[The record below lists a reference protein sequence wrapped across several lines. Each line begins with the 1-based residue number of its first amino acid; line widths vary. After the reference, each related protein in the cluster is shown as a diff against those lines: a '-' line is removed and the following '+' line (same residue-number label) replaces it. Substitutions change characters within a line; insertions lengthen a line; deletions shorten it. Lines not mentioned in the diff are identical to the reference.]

1 MPSNSSITTDS
12 SHHAGHGIS
21 ARVRDDMSLDRIRE
35 ALRALRFGTVTIT
48 VHDGVVVQVDRTE
61 RIRLDR

>member
-1 MPSNSSITTDS
+1 MSRLASDVSRADRGLPV
-12 SHHAGHGIS
+12 GG
-21 ARVRDDMSLDRIRE
+21 RDDASLDRIRE

-48 VHDGVVVQVDRTE
+48 VHDGAVVQVDRTE

>member
-1 MPSNSSITTDS
+1 MPSNGPITAGA
-12 SHHAGHGIS
+12 SHHAGQGIS
-21 ARVRDDMSLDRIRE
+21 VRGRDDTSLERIRE